1 LGYTRFVITK
11 SISYI
16 LALVATVSIL
26 YLGIYPTLQRV
37 ILAQANY
44 ETQLF
49 IQFTQKATHGTIPQ
63 SQILAEAALYKATFL
78 SQFGFNAPLPVQF
91 FDQVYHLFS
100 FQFGNSYFLLAP
112 DGSNLVANI
121 INAYLPNTILLF
133 TTGTILVVLVGSIWG
148 LLAAKAAGGKLDR
161 SLPFI
166 AVFHS
171 SLPTWWVGFIFIA
184 FFAYLLGIF
193 PSGGIIS
200 VPPPPGLLA
209 QFADFLYHLT
219 LPLMAFFVV
228 NVGGFGYVIRSLA
241 VSTFGEDFV
250 LTAKARGISERGILF
265 RHVLRTVSPSIATQ
279 SLLAVAGSLGGGIT
293 TEVVFRWP
301 GLGFLTYEAI
311 LSNDLPII
319 IASTFVLTIILLLG
333 LYVGELLYGVLDPRI
348 KSGQ

>member
-1 LGYTRFVITK
+1 MGFGRFVITK
-11 SISYI
+11 SISYA
-16 LALVATVSIL
+16 LALLATVSIL
-26 YLGIYPTLQRV
+26 YLGIYSTLQRV
-37 ILAQANY
+37 IIAQANY

-49 IQFTQKATHGTIPQ
+49 QQSLLKASHGTIPIATIQ
-63 SQILAEAALYKATFL
+63 QEAALYKATFL

-91 FDQVYHLFS
+91 FDQVYHLFT
-100 FQFGNSYFLLAP
+100 FQFGNSYFILAP
-112 DGSNLVANI
+112 DGSNLVSSI

-148 LLAAKAAGGKLDR
+148 LLAAKSAGGKVDR

-171 SLPTWWVGFIFIA
+171 SLPTWWVGFLFIA
-184 FFAYLLGIF
+184 FFAYMLRIF

-200 VPPPPGLLA
+200 VPPPEGLLA

-241 VSTFGEDFV
+241 VSTMGEDFV
-250 LTAKARGISERGILF
+250 LTARARGISERTVLF
-265 RHVLRTVSPSIATQ
+265 KHVLRTVSPSIATQ
-279 SLLAVAGSLGGGIT
+279 TLLAVAGSLGGGIV

-301 GLGFLTYEAI
+301 GLGLLTYNSI

-348 KSGQ
+348 KTG